1 MRQAL
6 WLLLETLG
14 SLLAIACLLRAYM
27 NRVGIGS
34 RNQIGQFILAVTDWL
49 VRPLRRLVPAG
60 GRLDWASIVAALLV
74 SSVLAFLFVSMFG
87 ARQVPS
93 FGAVL
98 LVRVDD
104 DTAKLRLLFVEP
116 DARGLGIGARL
127 VGQCTEFARRAGY
140 KRITLWTQSHL
151 AAARKLYLDAGYMRI
166 DESPHRSFGQDLVA
180 ETWELALGD

>member
-1 MRQAL
+1 MQQAL

-49 VRPLRRLVPAG
+49 VRPLRRLIPG
-60 GRLDWASIVAALLV
+60 GRKLDWASIVAALLV

-98 LVRVDD
+98 LLSLFWLVKWSLWLLTVLVIVQAVLSWVNPYAPIAPTIDALTRPFLAPIRRVVPLIGGVD
-104 DTAKLRLLFVEP
+104 LSPLVLI
-116 DARGLGIGARL
+116 LGIQVL
-127 VGQCTEFARRAGY
+127 L
-140 KRITLWTQSHL
+140 TLIQSFVPGL
-151 AAARKLYLDAGYMRI
+151 
-166 DESPHRSFGQDLVA
+166 
-180 ETWELALGD
+180 LALGA